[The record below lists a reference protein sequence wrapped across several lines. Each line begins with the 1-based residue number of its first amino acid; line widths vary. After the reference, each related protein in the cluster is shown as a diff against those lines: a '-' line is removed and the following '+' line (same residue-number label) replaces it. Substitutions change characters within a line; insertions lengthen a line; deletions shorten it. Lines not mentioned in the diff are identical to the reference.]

1 MNRVYSH
8 RCLRVSAFQ
17 TEERKR
23 QEWWAERAVREVLR
37 LSDRRLL
44 PSQGGGEHLE
54 TAFQY
59 RVFLDTMFHKFLI
72 VFRNATSQP
81 QYHLR

>member
-1 MNRVYSH
+1 MVGRARSS
-8 RCLRVSAFQ
+8 RSSPTLRPPPVAF
-17 TEERKR
+17 
-23 QEWWAERAVREVLR
+23 A
-37 LSDRRLL
+37 
-44 PSQGGGEHLE
+44 GGGEHLE